1 MNKSAQRG
9 QRKWKG
15 PEKSPD
21 HKTVAKNGCI
31 TTVAKYTEK
40 ERKYLR
46 RVCERVENHE
56 NNWKRRQRT
65 RILQE
70 QTENKL
76 FGGENMT
83 ND

>member
-1 MNKSAQRG
+1 MNKSAQRGG

-40 ERKYLR
+40 ERKYSEKGVKGLKFMKIIGKGGKGQGY
-46 RVCERVENHE
+46 CKN
-56 NNWKRRQRT
+56 RQKT
-65 RILQE
+65 SCLVVK
-70 QTENKL
+70 T
-76 FGGENMT
+76 
-83 ND
+83 